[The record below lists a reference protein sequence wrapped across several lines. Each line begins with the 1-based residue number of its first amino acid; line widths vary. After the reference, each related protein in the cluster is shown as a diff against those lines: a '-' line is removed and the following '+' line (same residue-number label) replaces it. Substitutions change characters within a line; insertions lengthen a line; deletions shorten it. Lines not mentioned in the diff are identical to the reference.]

1 MPAPYIPDTSLE
13 MYRRN
18 YLYEIGFLTGLCT
31 VLLNDLRRNRKHRS
45 IRQDGEEHTNRMLS
59 EE

>member
-1 MPAPYIPDTSLE
+1 

-18 YLYEIGFLTGLCT
+18 YLYEIEFLTGLCT
-31 VLLNDLRRNRKHRS
+31 MVLNVLRRNRKHGS
-45 IRQDGEEHTNRMLS
+45 IRQDREEHTDRMLS